1 MQVQVLD
8 SNSGVMYR
16 VQKGDTLERIAKKLG
31 VEKEYILRFN
41 NISNEI
47 VEAGDMLFLP
57 RKNIRVHIVAPLDT
71 LPKIAQKYGI
81 SEQEIIKKNNIS
93 TLFIGQKLYL

>member
-8 SNSGVMYR
+8 SNNGVIYK
-16 VQKGDTLERIAKKLG
+16 VQKDDTLERIAKKLG

-41 NISNEI
+41 NIPSEI
-47 VEAGDMLFLP
+47 VETGDILFLP

-81 SEQEIIKKNNIS
+81 SEQEIIKKNSIS